1 MSSPVIDMEII
12 IVNDVVKQIMADM
25 AMRELIAARV
35 ESIRQAHANNLI
47 EGLDMGD
54 DALQAMLQRAREP
67 VSNEEFTR
75 REQAI
80 WLEECKQAVKQCRQR
95 DVNMAD

>member
-1 MSSPVIDMEII
+1 M
-12 IVNDVVKQIMADM
+12 NDVVKQIMAEM
-25 AMRELIAARV
+25 AMQELIEARV
-35 ESIRQAHANNLI
+35 ESILQAHANNLI

-75 REQAI
+75 REEAIGLEKYTQA
-80 WLEECKQAVKQCRQR
+80 AKQCRQR

>member
-1 MSSPVIDMEII
+1 M
-12 IVNDVVKQIMADM
+12 NDVVKQIMADM
-25 AMRELIAARV
+25 AMQELIEARV
-35 ESIRQAHANNLI
+35 ESILQAHANNLI

-75 REQAI
+75 REEAI
-80 WLEECKQAVKQCRQR
+80 WLEKYTQAAKQCRQR